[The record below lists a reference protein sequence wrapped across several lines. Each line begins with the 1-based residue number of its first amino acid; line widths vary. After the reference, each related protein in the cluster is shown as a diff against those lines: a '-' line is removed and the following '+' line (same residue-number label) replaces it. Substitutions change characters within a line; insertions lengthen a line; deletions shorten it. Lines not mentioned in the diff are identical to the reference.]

1 MSPEARITEKKKAMT
16 LQQTKNLFHK
26 KEIVNKMQMQPTKG
40 EKIFVND
47 MSDKEGVDIQ
57 NIQRTQTTQSENL
70 NYPIKK

>member
-16 LQQTKNLFHK
+16 LQQTKIFFHK
-26 KEIVNKMQMQPTKG
+26 KEIVNKMKMQPTKG